1 MGDMLIRIFLLIS
14 LAAVCAAAQTRTF
27 KWTDELCEYSGTYDA
42 RKVTAKQLQ
51 NTYDLLLTPDASF
64 AADAAVFQIEDIARL
79 DVAKLDAEYAK
90 RSAALKTADIVKKPY
105 WQNLRAKKL
114 KILEQTYRLA
124 RVEMLAFNEPS
135 ALTQYK
141 DAPACSTRYA
151 DPLIAGGDS
160 LLAAWVEVNQAS
172 RKVNADPERV
182 RRVYEEKLASN
193 DRMRYAFIEVMGFGF
208 HNCANQLIDYVTLD
222 GSQAAE
228 FKKLFKS
235 VKTISCDEP

>member
-1 MGDMLIRIFLLIS
+1 MT
-14 LAAVCAAAQTRTF
+14 LAAVCAPAQMRTF
-27 KWTDELCEYSGTYDA
+27 KWNDELCEYSGTYDA

-51 NTYDLLLTPDASF
+51 DTYDLLLTADASF
-64 AADAAVFQIEDIARL
+64 AADAAVFDIVDIARL
-79 DVAKLDAEYAK
+79 DIKKLDAEYAE
-90 RSAALKTADIVKKPY
+90 RTAALKNAEIVKKPY
-105 WQNLRAKKL
+105 WQSLRAKKL
-114 KILEQTYRLA
+114 KILDQTYRLS
-124 RVEMLAFNEPS
+124 RVEMLAYQEPT

-141 DAPACSTRYA
+141 DAPACSKRYA

-160 LLAAWVEVNQAS
+160 LLAAWLEVNQAS
-172 RKVNADPERV
+172 RKVNADPEWV

-235 VKTISCDEP
+235 VKTVSCDEP